1 MPNCPNCKANIS
13 TKPEKYFGKNGDDI
27 IRHKTCLKC
36 EKFHYIDAKG
46 NIASETECPG
56 CMVWIARGGPNPQI
70 PCHAIMMHHKIPGYF
85 KEIKKT
91 PNEPECKGC
100 VIRNPLTR
108 GGLSCLA
115 IPNYHTNLPNID
127 WNKMPSGSSTG
138 TGY

>member
-1 MPNCPNCKANIS
+1 MPNCPNCDNYIHTTPIRDHFKQ
-13 TKPEKYFGKNGDDI
+13 GDNY
-27 IRHKTCLKC
+27 IRQETCSKC
-36 EKFHYIDAKG
+36 KKHHYIDVKG

-56 CMVWIARGGPNPQI
+56 CMVWIARGGPYPKI

-85 KEIKKT
+85 KEIKKI
-91 PNEPECKGC
+91 PNEPKCKGC

-115 IPNYHTNLPNID
+115 IPNYHINLPNID
-127 WNKMPSGSSTG
+127 WSKMPSGSSTG